1 MRPPLAKACRR
12 SPGLSPHFAELGAP
26 LLSSAAGLGRAFQSC
41 TDLNGVHELL
51 DSKQLAA
58 ELAKLRLT
66 ASDGW
71 VPPDA

>member
-1 MRPPLAKACRR
+1 
-12 SPGLSPHFAELGAP
+12 LSF
-26 LLSSAAGLGRAFQSC
+26 AAGLGRAFQSC

-66 ASDGW
+66 ASDG
-71 VPPDA
+71 